1 MAETSPTT
9 DGGST
14 TTNNA
19 AFRDLKKKQD
29 DLVLAATDLAAI
41 VVPYGKTADW
51 KVVDGTTGNL
61 VPAPSG
67 ALSLGELQKS
77 AGAELSP
84 DMSTESIMGYGSRA
98 ARRVFVTEEGMTVNL
113 TVQEVTKAALMMF
126 HSIDEEDINN
136 GNKVTRMTKR
146 ASSAIKHYGLV
157 LIAKD
162 LAKNGEIFPYWVFP
176 KVAITNKG
184 SQSLSDSAEM
194 AMPLTFTIFEDDGV
208 QYELGFGGPG
218 WADLAKKAGF

>member
-1 MAETSPTT
+1 MSEPIQ
-9 DGGST
+9 
-14 TTNNA
+14 TTNNSTT
-19 AFRDLKKKQD
+19 FREIKKKQD

-41 VVPYGKTADW
+41 VVPYGETKNW
-51 KVVDGTTGNL
+51 LVVDGSTGNL
-61 VPAPSG
+61 IPAPSN

-98 ARRVFVTEEGMTVNL
+98 ARRVFVTEEGMTVSL
-113 TVQEVTKAALMMF
+113 TVQEVTKAALQMF
-126 HSIDEEDINN
+126 HSIDDSDIMD
-136 GNKVTRMTKR
+136 GQKVTRLTKR
-146 ASSAIKHYGLV
+146 ASTAVKHYGLV

-184 SQSLSDSAEM
+184 AQSLADAAEM
-194 AMPLTFTIFEDDGV
+194 AMPLTFTVFEDEGV

-218 WADLAKKAGF
+218 WPALATAAGFNAS

>member
-1 MAETSPTT
+1 MTTPTGDNTSNTT
-9 DGGST
+9 S
-14 TTNNA
+14 NNKT
-19 AFRDLKKKQD
+19 FRDIKKKQD

-41 VVPYGKTADW
+41 VVPYGKTKDW
-51 KVVDGTTGNL
+51 NVVDGSTGNL
-61 VPAPSG
+61 IAPPSG
-67 ALSLGELQKS
+67 SLSLGELQKS

-113 TVQEVTKAALMMF
+113 TVQEVTKAALQMF
-126 HSIDEEDINN
+126 HSIDDEDIMA
-136 GNKVTRMTKR
+136 GKAVTRMTKR
-146 ASSAIKHYGLV
+146 ASSSIKHYGLV

-162 LAKNGEIFPYWVFP
+162 LAKNGEVFPYWVFP

-218 WADLAKKAGF
+218 WPELAKQAGF

>member
-1 MAETSPTT
+1 MSEPIQTT
-9 DGGST
+9 DNST
-14 TTNNA
+14 T
-19 AFRDLKKKQD
+19 FREIKKKQD

-41 VVPYGKTADW
+41 ILPYGETKNW
-51 KVVDGTTGNL
+51 LVVDGSTGAL
-61 VPAPSG
+61 IPAPSG

-113 TVQEVTKAALMMF
+113 TVQEVTKAALQMF
-126 HSIDEEDINN
+126 HSIDDNDIMA
-136 GNKVTRMTKR
+136 GQKVTRLTKR
-146 ASSAIKHYGLV
+146 ASTAVKHYGLV

-184 SQSLSDSAEM
+184 AQSLADAAEM
-194 AMPLTFTIFEDDGV
+194 AMPLTFTVFEDDGV

-218 WADLAKKAGF
+218 WPELAKAAGF

>member
-1 MAETSPTT
+1 MSEPNQTNN
-9 DGGST
+9 ST
-14 TTNNA
+14 T
-19 AFRDLKKKQD
+19 FREIKKKQD

-41 VVPYGKTADW
+41 ILPYGETKNW
-51 KVVDGTTGNL
+51 LVVDGSTGNL
-61 VPAPSG
+61 IPAPSN

-98 ARRVFVTEEGMTVNL
+98 ARRVFVTEEGMTVSL
-113 TVQEVTKAALMMF
+113 TVQEVTKAALQMF
-126 HSIDEEDINN
+126 HSIDDNDIMD
-136 GNKVTRMTKR
+136 GQKVTRLTKR
-146 ASSAIKHYGLV
+146 ASTAVKHYGLV

-184 SQSLSDSAEM
+184 AQSLADAAEM

-218 WADLAKKAGF
+218 WPALATAAGFKAS